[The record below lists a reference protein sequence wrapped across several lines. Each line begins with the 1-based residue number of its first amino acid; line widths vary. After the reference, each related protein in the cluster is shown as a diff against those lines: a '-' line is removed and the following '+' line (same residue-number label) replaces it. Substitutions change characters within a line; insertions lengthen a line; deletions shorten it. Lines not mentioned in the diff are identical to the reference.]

1 MNSDLMKL
9 KKDFMKLKKSFFTS
23 KLESHDTSLKTS
35 MEINGLTNKVD
46 KLTSDFKS
54 DINEFKSDTDLKFR
68 YITKNKIDKIDV
80 SNKDIET
87 LKELSNTKEVLGEY
101 FFKLLV
107 DMIIYYT
114 CHLDPDVTPKKY

>member
-9 KKDFMKLKKSFFTS
+9 KKDFIKFKKSFFTF
-23 KLESHDTSLKTS
+23 KLESHDTSLKRS
-35 MEINGLTNKVD
+35 MEVNGLTNKVD

-54 DINEFKSDTDLKFR
+54 DINELKSDTDLKFR
-68 YITKNKIDKIDV
+68 HITKTKIDKMDV

-114 CHLDPDVTPKKY
+114 CNLDPDVTPKKY